1 MEVRSNGLRYKE
13 YKKWEYKKHIPYD
26 YATNGLLRNIMSP
39 TIVNTT
45 NPILKQLLNYV
56 ETSLIF
62 VMKYIDILKNFKNP
76 HWKNR

>member
-1 MEVRSNGLRYKE
+1 
-13 YKKWEYKKHIPYD
+13 
-26 YATNGLLRNIMSP
+26 MSP

>member
-1 MEVRSNGLRYKE
+1 MEIRSNGYK
-13 YKKWEYKKHIPYD
+13 YKDYSNWENTKYSPYD
-26 YATNGLLRNIMSP
+26 YAKNGLLKLIMSP